1 MTSFTAMQSQYNK
14 RRPIIAFIVY
24 PNVKLLDL
32 AGPLQAFTDVLDDN
46 GVAVYETAI
55 LSLDG
60 NLVNS
65 DTPVSLSTKPIL
77 EWIDRHIDT
86 LIVVGGSGA
95 KTASKDTDLLAGI
108 NKLASRSKRVGS
120 ICSGA
125 FVLAACGLLSC
136 RRAVTHWES
145 CEELSACYP
154 DIKVE
159 PEPIFINDNNTWTSA
174 GVTAGLDMALAMIAD
189 DLGRSAALNLAR
201 SLVTYVARPG
211 GQSQFSE
218 ALKTQIADK
227 NGRFDNLHQWMRS
240 NLDQDLRV
248 STLANQALMSARN
261 FARLYVAETN
271 KTPAKVVEAM
281 RVEAARRLLESGKL
295 PIKVIAKQCGFGN
308 EEGMRRSFIR
318 LIKVTPSDYEKR
330 FKKRHPALNTV

>member
-1 MTSFTAMQSQYNK
+1 MTLFTAISPQHNK
-14 RRPIIAFIVY
+14 HRPIVAIIVY
-24 PNVKLLDL
+24 PQIKLLDL
-32 AGPLQAFTDVLDDN
+32 AGPLQEFADALDN
-46 GVAVYETAI
+46 SGVAVYETAI

-60 NLVNS
+60 SLISS
-65 DTPVSLSTKPIL
+65 DTPVSLSSEPIA

-86 LIVVGGSGA
+86 LIIVGGSGA
-95 KTASKDTDLLAGI
+95 KAASKNADLIAGI
-108 NKLASRSKRVGS
+108 KKLASRSKRVGS

-159 PEPIFINDNNTWTSA
+159 PEPIFINDNNIWTSA
-174 GVTAGLDMALAMIAD
+174 GVTAGLDMALAMISD

-218 ALKTQIADK
+218 ALKAQVADK
-227 NGRFDNLHQWMRS
+227 NGRFDKLHQWMRS

-248 STLANQALMSARN
+248 SILANQALMSARN
-261 FARLYVAETN
+261 FARLYVSETN
-271 KTPAKVVEAM
+271 QTPAKAVEAM
-281 RVEAARRLLESGKL
+281 RVEAARSMLESGKL
-295 PIKVIAKQCGFGN
+295 SMKVIAKQCGFGN

-318 LIKVTPSDYEKR
+318 LIKVSPSDYKKR
-330 FKKRHPALNTV
+330 FKKR